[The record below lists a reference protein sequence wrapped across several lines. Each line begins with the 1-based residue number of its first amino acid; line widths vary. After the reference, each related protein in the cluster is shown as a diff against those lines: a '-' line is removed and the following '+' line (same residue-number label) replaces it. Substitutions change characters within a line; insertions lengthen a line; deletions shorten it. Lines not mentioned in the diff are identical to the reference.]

1 VSWCE
6 RQERPRTST
15 DFFLAL
21 AVLLEE
27 PGFVR
32 VFCST
37 REVSGRRVVHG
48 EFDRALASLVLVV
61 EAEEELAGVDK
72 RFPAPVDS
80 RTVSPQLAAVR
91 RRPE

>member
-1 VSWCE
+1 M
-6 RQERPRTST
+6 
-15 DFFLAL
+15 
-21 AVLLEE
+21 
-27 PGFVR
+27 R
-32 VFCST
+32 VFCGT

-80 RTVSPQLAAVR
+80 RRVSQLAAVR
-91 RRPE
+91 RRAE